1 MKKSAVV
8 LMFSIFGLLSTWV
21 SFVFLERIYALL
33 PIRATHNECGDIGQ
47 CDLSTLDLAKLL
59 FILFTPLVVHAILG
73 IRIKSSSINIRMLVI
88 FASISITGTAIFHVI
103 CALLLAN

>member
-1 MKKSAVV
+1 MKKPAAA

-21 SFVFLERIYALL
+21 SFLFLERIYTLL
-33 PIRATHNECGDIGQ
+33 PRRVTHNECGDIGQ

-59 FILFTPLVVHAILG
+59 FILFTPLVVHVILG
-73 IRIKSSSINIRMLVI
+73 IRINSGNIDIRKLLI
-88 FASISITGTAIFHVI
+88 LASISITGTAIFHVI